1 MANPVSTFVSKLMR
15 KLMMAVLIALLTLL
29 AYGLWLYGKERAGYG
44 ESRARLAVSH
54 EETRRQ
60 IMGGIEESDRL
71 RKVSEEALEALQ
83 KRAALAEK
91 TLRGLHELEPGTIE
105 RLFGDEE
112 RRKAHEAQ
120 VARVKT
126 IQAEVQT
133 QMTEHREKIAAAV
146 QARAELVRQQA
157 ELEEN
162 LRNLGKQ
169 NDAAGYYARQAWTEA
184 RWLVLAAVLAYL
196 FGGVVTAFLLYYGWA
211 AWVGRG
217 RGLRLST
224 ESASLPVIGESAM
237 AAEES
242 LWPGEVLWVRR
253 NFLQGNDDGLSRKSR
268 LTMSWR
274 SLFACRFAGLWRMVE
289 LRNGRSDGARHV
301 VLACKDDPFA
311 ELAVVSVPEGAAF
324 VLRAGFL
331 MGLIATAQQPPVF
344 RRHWRFN
351 RWQPWVSGQFGYI
364 EFFGPCRLVVSCV
377 SAVKA
382 EAVVAREGGTPIS
395 KRTAH
400 GGLIGF
406 SPQLEL
412 KPVRTHG
419 FWRYCKGRSP
429 LFEVQVSGDG
439 LFLTRDTE
447 GRGRDG
453 FWTRVLKRW
462 GL

>member
-1 MANPVSTFVSKLMR
+1 MANPASTFVSKLMR
-15 KLMMAVLIALLTLL
+15 KLMMAVLIAGLTLL

-44 ESRARLAVSH
+44 ESRSRLVAAH

-60 IMGGIEESDRL
+60 VADGIEEAERQ
-71 RKVSEEALEALQ
+71 RKASEDALEALQ
-83 KRAALAEK
+83 KRAALADK
-91 TLRGLHELEPGTIE
+91 TLKGLHELEPGTIE

-112 RRKAHEAQ
+112 KRKAHEAQ

-133 QMTEHREKIAAAV
+133 QMTENREKIAAAV

-157 ELEEN
+157 EVEET
-162 LRNLGKQ
+162 LLNLGKQ
-169 NDAAGYYARQAWTEA
+169 KDAAGYYARQAWTEA
-184 RWLVLAAVLAYL
+184 RWLVLAVVLVYL
-196 FGGVVTAFLLYYGWA
+196 LGGVVTAFLLYYGWA
-211 AWVGRG
+211 GWVGRG
-217 RGLRLST
+217 RELRLS
-224 ESASLPVIGESAM
+224 EENAALPVIGESAM
-237 AAEES
+237 AVEES

-253 NFLQGNDDGLSRKSR
+253 NFLQTNDDGLARKSR

-274 SLFACRFAGLWRMVE
+274 SFFSCRFAGLWRMVE

-301 VLACKDDPFA
+301 VMACKDDPFA

-377 SAVKA
+377 SALKS
-382 EAVVAREGGTPIS
+382 ETVVAQEGGTSLS

-400 GGLIGF
+400 EGLIGF
-406 SPQLEL
+406 SPQLGL
-412 KPVRTHG
+412 KAVRSHG
-419 FWRYCKGRSP
+419 FWRYCKGRGP
-429 LFEVQVSGDG
+429 LFEVQVGG
-439 LFLTRDTE
+439 GGVFLTREAE

-453 FWTRVLKRW
+453 FWARVLKRW